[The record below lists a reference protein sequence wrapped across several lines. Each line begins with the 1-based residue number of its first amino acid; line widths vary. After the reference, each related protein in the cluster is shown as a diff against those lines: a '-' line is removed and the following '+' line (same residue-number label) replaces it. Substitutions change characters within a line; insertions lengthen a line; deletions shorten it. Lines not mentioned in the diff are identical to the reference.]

1 MMKTRSLFVAFEGPD
16 ACGKSTISRLVQSKL
31 QEYFKDESKVVLFR
45 EPGGTEVGEK
55 IRDILT
61 SYDIDPRTEA
71 LLFAASRTENTW
83 KNIMVQ
89 KQKNKIVLCDRYLHS
104 SLVYQGI
111 VKNLGFKNILKI
123 NQFGIGKIKP
133 DIIFYFDIDEKESYR
148 RKTNDKTRTNYDRL
162 ENDFANEESLKKV
175 INGYYSVLK
184 FDNRNIVRINAHR
197 SIEEIA
203 QQIFDIIISRAVI
216 QNV

>member
-1 MMKTRSLFVAFEGPD
+1 MKNRSLFVVFEGPD
-16 ACGKSTISRLVQSKL
+16 ACGKSTVSREVQKKL
-31 QEYFKDESKVVLFR
+31 EQYFNGEDKVVLVR

-55 IRDILT
+55 IRNILT
-61 SYDIDPRTEA
+61 NYDVDPRTEA
-71 LLFAASRTENTW
+71 LLFAASRSENTW
-83 KNIMVQ
+83 KNIMVA
-89 KQKNKIVLCDRYLHS
+89 KQKNKIILCDRYLHS

-133 DIIFYFDIDEKESYR
+133 DIVFYFDIDEKESYK
-148 RKTNDKTRTNYDRL
+148 RKTNDKTRNTYDRL
-162 ENDFANEESLKKV
+162 ENVFAQEESLKKI

-184 FDNRNIVRINAHR
+184 FDNRNIIRINALKTV
-197 SIEEIA
+197 EEIS

-216 QNV
+216 KNG